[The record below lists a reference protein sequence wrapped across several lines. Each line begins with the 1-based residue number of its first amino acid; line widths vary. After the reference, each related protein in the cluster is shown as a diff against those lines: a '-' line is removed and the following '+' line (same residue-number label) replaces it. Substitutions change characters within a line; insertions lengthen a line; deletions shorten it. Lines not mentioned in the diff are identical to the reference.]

1 MQKRTEIDKNS
12 ECPCGSGKLYR
23 SCCAL
28 QSFRWSTNEKG
39 ELFQEFKLTDETKE
53 ILKNQETAFKRHF
66 GRKMRP
72 DEPIFFQTHA
82 FHSPE
87 SFELYSETIF
97 DRMEPDPANK
107 YANKR
112 LGCFVTETNFATLT
126 GKQKKEWLR
135 YINEYHTL
143 PPDKGNIPKELKI
156 SGKICEEFFTLIYLI
171 SNILYK
177 KRKFAKSIHSVSPSE
192 RFKAT
197 FTLFCF
203 AKTLK
208 HLKSIHHLLNSY
220 QGEDAFIL
228 IRSIFENYLSSI
240 YTIIFPETMHDTIK
254 ARIGLKDGTYSYK
267 INKKG
272 KPIYSIAI
280 ENSTGREI
288 PISISFYEM
297 AKKSPFSD
305 DVLLYETLYPTLSG
319 YTHPDLI
326 MMNTYINMIEVNPY
340 HDELYLEVPLS
351 AVFFTILLVDS
362 FYSLRI
368 ATKIIQ
374 KDIKRVLK
382 RICSL
387 YFQLH
392 KEYSIQGVN
401 EYTSEIW
408 KDRLN
413 SISVLR

>member
-1 MQKRTEIDKNS
+1 MQKRIEIDKNA
-12 ECPCGSGKLYR
+12 ECPCGSGELYR

-28 QSFRWSTNEKG
+28 QNFKWTINEKG
-39 ELFQEFKLTDETKE
+39 ELFQEFQLTDEASE
-53 ILKNQETAFKRHF
+53 ILEKQEAAFKRHF

-72 DEPIFFQTHA
+72 NEPIFFQTHA
-82 FHSPE
+82 FHSNE
-87 SFELYSETIF
+87 AFELYSESIF
-97 DRMEPDPANK
+97 DRMEQDPAIK

-112 LGCFVTETNFATLT
+112 LGGFVTQTNFGTLT
-126 GKQKKEWLR
+126 GKQKEEWLR
-135 YINEYHTL
+135 YFNEYHTL
-143 PPDKGNIPKELKI
+143 PPDKENLPKELNI
-156 SGKICEEFFTLIYLI
+156 SGELCEEFFTLIYLI

-177 KRKFAKSIHSVSPSE
+177 KRKFAKSIHSLSRSE
-192 RFKAT
+192 RFKAS
-197 FTLFCF
+197 FILFCF

-208 HLKSIHHLLNSY
+208 HLKSIHQLLNSY

-240 YTIIFPETMHDTIK
+240 YVIVSPETMHDTVK

-267 INKKG
+267 LNKKK

-288 PISISFYEM
+288 PIPISFYQM

-326 MMNTYINMIEVNPY
+326 MMSTYINMNDINPY
-340 HDELYLEVPLS
+340 HDELYLEVPLN
-351 AVFFTILLVDS
+351 AVFFTILLIDS

-382 RICSL
+382 RISSL
-387 YFQLH
+387 YFQLYNEFS
-392 KEYSIQGVN
+392 KQGVN

-413 SISVLR
+413 SLSVLS